1 MMGMVYREAVFYFYT
16 GTGNS
21 YRVTV
26 WMADALRDTGAD
38 VMVRSIESARPSEEI
53 STGKTALLGLVMPTH
68 GFTAPWAM
76 LSFALRLPR
85 RSDTHAVVIATRAGA
100 KIGSI
105 YTPGFEGTATLLVA
119 LILALKGYRVRGTA
133 GIDMPSNWI
142 AVHPALSA
150 DTVAGIV
157 TRAKSKTAS
166 FMESILSGRRCF
178 TGWVVTLFGLLVL
191 PISLAYLL
199 IGRFF
204 LGKLF
209 FASNACNGCGLC
221 AERCP
226 NGAIEMRGSESH
238 RWPYWTFRCEGCMRC
253 MAYCPMQAVEA
264 SHLLGVGVY
273 LLAGAV
279 PTGALLV
286 WLAVRVPALAFL
298 SWMPGW
304 AVESVNAVITIGLV
318 YPIFHLLLR
327 IRWVNRFFT
336 HATLTHYYRRYHEPE
351 TTIRNLE

>member
-1 MMGMVYREAVFYFYT
+1 
-16 GTGNS
+16 
-21 YRVTV
+21 
-26 WMADALRDTGAD
+26 
-38 VMVRSIESARPSEEI
+38 MVRPIKSACPPEEI
-53 STGKTALLGLVMPTH
+53 GMGKTVLLGLVMPTH

-85 RSDTHAVVIATRAGA
+85 RSGTHAVVIATRAGSRV
-100 KIGSI
+100 GST

-142 AVHPALSA
+142 AVHPGLSP

-157 TRAKSKTAS
+157 TRAKKKTAH
-166 FMESILSGRRCF
+166 FMGTILSGRRSF
-178 TGWVVTLFGLLVL
+178 TSWIVILFGLLVL

-209 FASNACNGCGLC
+209 FASTRCNGCGLC
-221 AERCP
+221 AEGCP
-226 NGAIEMRGSESH
+226 NGAIEMRGSGGG
-238 RWPYWTFRCEGCMRC
+238 WPYWTFRCESCMRC
-253 MAYCPMQAVEA
+253 MAYCPTQAVEA

-273 LLAGAV
+273 FLAGAI
-279 PTGALLV
+279 PTVAFLG
-286 WLAVRVPALAFL
+286 WLAVRVPVLAFL
-298 SWMPGW
+298 NWTPGW
-304 AVESVNAVITIGLV
+304 VVESVNAIITIGLV

-327 IRWVNRFFT
+327 IGWVNRFFT

-351 TTIRNLE
+351 TTLKDLE